1 MYSQQEADQQ
11 RLIDGLLLRLAS
23 KDAEFDKER
32 QAWKQK
38 ERQYLRT
45 IKDLRQCSA
54 ITRSKP

>member
-1 MYSQQEADQQ
+1 VLDQEQINA
-11 RLIDGLLLRLAS
+11 GLLLRLAS

-45 IKDLRQCSA
+45 IKDMRGL
-54 ITRSKP
+54 SKTPD

>member
-45 IKDLRQCSA
+45 IKDMRGL
-54 ITRSKP
+54 SKTPD